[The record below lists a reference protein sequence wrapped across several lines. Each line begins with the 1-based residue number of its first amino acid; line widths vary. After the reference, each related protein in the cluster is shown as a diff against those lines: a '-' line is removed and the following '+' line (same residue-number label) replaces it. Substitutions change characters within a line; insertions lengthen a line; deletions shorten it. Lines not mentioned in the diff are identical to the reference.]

1 MNLIILASGRGSRL
15 NAITT
20 NKPKCL
26 VAIKRKKT
34 LIDFIYDNFDKDD
47 KKIISTGYKSNL
59 IEKHFVKRNIIF
71 VKNKNFQ
78 KTNMVESLMLCKKK
92 LIKKD
97 VIIIYSDIF
106 FDPKII
112 KKIRRSQGNLIA
124 VNSNWLKSWKKRYLT
139 LKKIKE
145 DAEDLVVS
153 KGRVKMIGE
162 KINEK
167 LPKFQYMGILKI
179 KYESFNKLE
188 KFYKRLGNKQ
198 ISFTHFI
205 NETIKANIA
214 KYKYLEFKNYWYE
227 VDNLHDLKFLKK
239 NI

>member
-1 MNLIILASGRGSRL
+1 M
-15 NAITT
+15 
-20 NKPKCL
+20 
-26 VAIKRKKT
+26 
-34 LIDFIYDNFDKDD
+34 
-47 KKIISTGYKSNL
+47 
-59 IEKHFVKRNIIF
+59 
-71 VKNKNFQ
+71 
-78 KTNMVESLMLCKKK
+78 
-92 LIKKD
+92 
-97 VIIIYSDIF
+97 IIIYGDIF
-106 FDPKII
+106 FDPQIL

-153 KGRVKMIGE
+153 KGRIKMIGE
-162 KINEK
+162 KIKKK

-188 KFYKRLGNKQ
+188 KFYKTLGNKQ

-205 NETIKANIA
+205 NKSIKANIA

-227 VDNLHDLKFLKK
+227 VDNLHDLKYLKK
-239 NI
+239 NIKKIN

>member
-26 VAIKRKKT
+26 VVIKRKKT

-59 IEKHFVKRNIIF
+59 IEKHFVNRNIIF

-97 VIIIYSDIF
+97 VIVIYSDIF